1 MAEMISGM
9 LALGNG
15 EKCPYCE
22 HRMVNNRLE
31 GLNLIDHMKKYHY
44 DEFMDQLF
52 PDVKLDGGDSMPNA
66 HAEGSSPDDEMTT
79 YKGLVAGG
87 EGTHQEGA
95 KDD

>member
-15 EKCPYCE
+15 EKCQYCE

-31 GLNLIDHMKKYHY
+31 GLNLIDHMRKYHY

-52 PDVKLDGGDSMPNA
+52 PFLKSDGGDSMPVA
-66 HAEGSSPDDEMTT
+66 HSEGSSPDDEMIT
-79 YKGLVAGG
+79 YKGLLADE
-87 EGTHQEGA
+87 EGD

>member
-44 DEFMDQLF
+44 DEFIDQLF

-66 HAEGSSPDDEMTT
+66 HAEGSSPDDEMIKTEDI
-79 YKGLVAGG
+79 KKQPPNCSDKRG
-87 EGTHQEGA
+87 EE
-95 KDD
+95 